1 MAKNLIPEIA
11 RMLGV
16 EIGEE
21 FKIKGYE
28 EWFYK
33 FDNDRGLMFKHND
46 DVKMPVAPVSVY
58 VAFLALLRGE
68 CEIIK
73 LPWKPKKG
81 DAYYTFEVF
90 RGKWVVRS
98 LWWTGAP
105 CNYALLDKGWV
116 FRTKEEA
123 EDALPKVAKKM
134 GVEYEILEEKSA
146 ICCKNLL

>member
-1 MAKNLIPEIA
+1 MAKNLIPEICK
-11 RMLGV
+11 MLGV
-16 EIGEE
+16 ELGEE
-21 FKIKGYE
+21 FKIKGHE

-81 DAYYTFEVF
+81 DIYFTFELLGDKWGVRPSW
-90 RGKWVVRS
+90 RG
-98 LWWTGAP
+98 GFP
-105 CNYALLDKGWV
+105 YEYALLEKGWIY
-116 FRTKEEA
+116 RTKGEA
-123 EDALPKVAKKM
+123 EAALPKVAAEM
-134 GVEYEILEEKSA
+134 GVEYEL
-146 ICCKNLL
+146 

>member
-1 MAKNLIPEIA
+1 MSKNFIPEIA
-11 RMLGV
+11 KMLGV

-33 FDNDRGLMFKHND
+33 FDNDRVLMFKHND

-81 DAYYTFEVF
+81 KTYYTFELSG
-90 RGKWVVRS
+90 GKWIVHL
-98 LWWTGAP
+98 LWWVGNP
-105 CNYALLDKGWV
+105 NDYALLDKGWV

-123 EDALPKVAKKM
+123 EDALPTVAAEM
-134 GVEYEILEEKSA
+134 GVGYEL
-146 ICCKNLL
+146 

>member
-11 RMLGV
+11 KMLGV
-16 EIGEE
+16 ELGEE

-33 FDNDRGLMFKHND
+33 FDNDRVLMFKHND
-46 DVKMPVAPVSVY
+46 DVKMSVAPVSVY

-81 DAYYTFEVF
+81 DAYYTFEIF

-105 CNYALLDKGWV
+105 CNYALLDKGWG

-123 EDALPKVAKKM
+123 EDALTKVAAEM
-134 GVEYEILEEKSA
+134 GVEYEI
-146 ICCKNLL
+146 

>member
-11 RMLGV
+11 QMLGV

-33 FDNDRGLMFKHND
+33 FDNDRVLMFKHND

-73 LPWKPKKG
+73 LPWKPKM
-81 DAYYTFEVF
+81 FETYRSFDIVY
-90 RGKWVVRS
+90 GKLVVCY
-98 LWWTGAP
+98 LKWTGLP
-105 CNYALLDKGWV
+105 YQYALLDKGWIY
-116 FRTKEEA
+116 RTREEA
-123 EDALPKVAKKM
+123 QAALPSVAKEL
-134 GVEYEILEEKSA
+134 GVEYKL
-146 ICCKNLL
+146 

>member
-1 MAKNLIPEIA
+1 MAKNLIPEICK
-11 RMLGV
+11 MLGV

-33 FDNDRGLMFKHND
+33 FDNDRVLMFKHND

-81 DAYYTFEVF
+81 ERYWGFWYSQLNDAWLVILYTWSNNPEDFAF
-90 RGKWVVRS
+90 YK
-98 LWWTGAP
+98 A
-105 CNYALLDKGWV
+105 GWV

-123 EDALPKVAKKM
+123 KAALPAVAKEI
-134 GVEYEILEEKSA
+134 GVEYKL
-146 ICCKNLL
+146 

>member
-11 RMLGV
+11 KLLGV
-16 EIGEE
+16 EVGEE
-21 FKIKGYE
+21 FKIKGEDELTYR
-28 EWFYK
+28 
-33 FDNDRGLMFKHND
+33 FDSYGLKLTHDSGIELAQISAN
-46 DVKMPVAPVSVY
+46 
-58 VAFLALLRGE
+58 VAFVDLVNGKD
-68 CEIIK
+68 EIVK

-116 FRTKEEA
+116 FRTKAEA
-123 EDALPKVAKKM
+123 EAALPAVAKEM
-134 GVEYEILEEKSA
+134 SVEYEL
-146 ICCKNLL
+146 

>member
-1 MAKNLIPEIA
+1 MSKNLIPKIA
-11 RMLGV
+11 ELLGV

-46 DVKMPVAPVSVY
+46 DVKMPVAPVSLY

-73 LPWKPKKG
+73 LPWKPKKDEKYWG
-81 DAYYTFEVF
+81 FWYSQLNDAWLIILYTWSNSPDDFAF
-90 RGKWVVRS
+90 YK
-98 LWWTGAP
+98 A
-105 CNYALLDKGWV
+105 GWV

-123 EDALPKVAKKM
+123 KAALPAVAKEI
-134 GVEYEILEEKSA
+134 GVEYKF
-146 ICCKNLL
+146 

>member
-1 MAKNLIPEIA
+1 MSKNLIPQIA
-11 RMLGV
+11 QMLGV
-16 EIGEE
+16 ELGEE

-33 FDNDRGLMFKHND
+33 FDNDRALMFKHKD

-81 DAYYTFEVF
+81 ETYFTFVLMVVLM
-90 RGKWVVRS
+90 GDKWVVRS
-98 LWWTGAP
+98 SRWGGLP
-105 CNYALLDKGWV
+105 NEYALLDKGWV
-116 FRTKEEA
+116 YRSQAEA
-123 EDALPKVAKKM
+123 EAALPKVAAEM
-134 GVEYEILEEKSA
+134 GVDYEL
-146 ICCKNLL
+146 

>member
-1 MAKNLIPEIA
+1 MTKNLILEIA
-11 RMLGV
+11 KMLGV
-16 EIGEE
+16 ELGEE

-33 FDNDRGLMFKHND
+33 FDNDRVLMFKHND

-81 DAYYTFEVF
+81 DVYYTFSFGGLSEE
-90 RGKWVVRS
+90 WVVVKQQWDAHPYER
-98 LWWTGAP
+98 
-105 CNYALLDKGWV
+105 ALFDKGWV
-116 FRTKEEA
+116 YRSEEEA
-123 EDALPKVAKKM
+123 QAALPKVAAEI
-134 GVEYEILEEKSA
+134 GVEYKL
-146 ICCKNLL
+146 

>member
-1 MAKNLIPEIA
+1 MAKNLIPEIT

-33 FDNDRGLMFKHND
+33 FDNDRVLMFKHND

-81 DAYYTFEVF
+81 ETYYTFELLN
-90 RGKWVVRS
+90 GKWIVHL
-98 LWWTGAP
+98 LWWAGSP
-105 CNYALLDKGWV
+105 NGYALLDKGWV
-116 FRTKEEA
+116 YRTKEEA
-123 EDALPKVAKKM
+123 QAALPAVAKEM
-134 GVEYEILEEKSA
+134 GVEYEI
-146 ICCKNLL
+146 